1 MTTVHPRTSANLV
14 PTAALGA
21 PALLLLYGLL
31 RLVDGLDGHRG
42 PGWAWNL
49 GHTFFLVAFVLFAV
63 LLVGLRRL
71 LRAAAPRQRA
81 LTMVATTLGLAGAA
95 GFLWV
100 ILGDL
105 FPRLS
110 DAAPLPDPAMALG
123 PLLFQVGILTLLVQA
138 ATTRPRLLP
147 AWSPALVLLGFL
159 PIAVNLDLLPLGAAL
174 ILVGLLPLHRL
185 TEHHPAERDTG
196 ESS

>member
-1 MTTVHPRTSANLV
+1 MTTVHPRTTATLV

-21 PALLLLYGLL
+21 PTLLLLYGLL
-31 RLVDGLDGHRG
+31 RLVDGLDGDHG
-42 PGWAWNL
+42 PGWAWNV
-49 GHTFFLVAFVLFAV
+49 GHTLFLVAFVLFAV
-63 LLVGLRRL
+63 LLLGLRRL
-71 LRAAAPRQRA
+71 LRRAAPRQRP
-81 LTMVATTLGLAGAA
+81 LTEAATALGLAGAA

-110 DAAPLPDPAMALG
+110 DAASLPDPAMALG

-138 ATTRPRLLP
+138 ATARPRLLP
-147 AWSPALVLLGFL
+147 GWSPVLVLLGFL

-174 ILVGLLPLHRL
+174 ILGGLLPLHRL
-185 TEHHPAERDTG
+185 AEPRPAERDTC
-196 ESS
+196 ES